1 MNQVPDNQNAE
12 MSDHP
17 IHELNRQVNE
27 QPPSPETVKL
37 IDAMVDACA
46 YAGFNDVAKHL
57 RAAFAKEEALKTCGW
72 CGWLPYVKK
81 AEGQRWA
88 KCSNPKCF
96 LSQCTM
102 TFEQWQTRKGER

>member
-1 MNQVPDNQNAE
+1 MNQVRDNQNEGAHMNE
-12 MSDHP
+12 HP

-57 RAAFAKEEALKTCGW
+57 RAAFPKEHPLKPCPF
-72 CGWLPYVKK
+72 CNVFP
-81 AEGQRWA
+81 AEHPESVR
-88 KCSNPKCF
+88 CE
-96 LSQCTM
+96 TM
-102 TFEQWQTRKGER
+102 GCPMSYASWVPRGAWQTRKGEA